1 MILRKNK
8 KIFKTFGVFLFLSA
22 KLLIRFTILN
32 QSYVRV
38 TIDKIIMKKLKDIT
52 KQSETSKAKEF
63 KIVWYVW

>member
-38 TIDKIIMKKLKDIT
+38 TIDKVIMKKLKDIT
-52 KQSETSKAKEF
+52 KQSETSKAKEI

>member
-1 MILRKNK
+1 MILRKNQT
-8 KIFKTFGVFLFLSA
+8 IFKIFGVFLFLSA

-52 KQSETSKAKEF
+52 KQSETSKAKEI

>member
-38 TIDKIIMKKLKDIT
+38 TIDKVIMKKLKDIT

>member
-1 MILRKNK
+1 MILRKNQTIF
-8 KIFKTFGVFLFLSA
+8 KIFVVFLFLSA

-38 TIDKIIMKKLKDIT
+38 TIDKVIMKKLKDIT
-52 KQSETSKAKEF
+52 KQSETSKAKEI

>member
-1 MILRKNK
+1 MILRKNQT
-8 KIFKTFGVFLFLSA
+8 IFKIFGVFLFLSA

-38 TIDKIIMKKLKDIT
+38 TIDKVIMKKLKDIT
-52 KQSETSKAKEF
+52 KQSETSKAKEI

>member
-52 KQSETSKAKEF
+52 KQSETSKAKEI

>member
-1 MILRKNK
+1 MILRKNQTIF
-8 KIFKTFGVFLFLSA
+8 KIFVVFLFLSA

-52 KQSETSKAKEF
+52 KQSETSKAKEI